1 MEDRRRFSE
10 FTTSLDQ
17 QRLFRDSELAGT
29 DADAGTKQAEVLLAR
44 LYPIEQA
51 IMQTPA
57 HTITGLG
64 VKARHMVVS
73 TRCAGDSFLNRIL
86 ERDAFRIV
94 LIEPASRTA
103 TPKRGKPFL
112 GG

>member
-1 MEDRRRFSE
+1 LQSRGSAALVGSSEGMEDRRRFSE

-64 VKARHMVVS
+64 VKHAIW
-73 TRCAGDSFLNRIL
+73 SFR
-86 ERDAFRIV
+86 
-94 LIEPASRTA
+94 PAAQA
-103 TPKRGKPFL
+103 THS
-112 GG
+112 